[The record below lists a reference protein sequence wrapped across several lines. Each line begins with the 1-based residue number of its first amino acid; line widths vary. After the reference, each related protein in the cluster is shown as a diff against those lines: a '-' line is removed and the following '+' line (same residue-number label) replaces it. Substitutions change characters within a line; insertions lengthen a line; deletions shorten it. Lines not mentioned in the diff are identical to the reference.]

1 MPSRMQIGEV
11 AALFDVTT
19 KTLRHYEKLGL
30 LKPERADNG
39 YRLYAAEDVLRIQ
52 RIRQLQSL
60 GLSLKE
66 IARLLSRDDEVLWE
80 AVLRSLQDEV
90 ATEIVLLR
98 ERLDQ
103 IERLLAEGLPPDEDS
118 LPAPPDKVN
127 DYLEQHL
134 PQASLAA
141 WRRDRHIYAT
151 LRAAT
156 RTPFAGDEN
165 DVFPS
170 PGGKETVWPLH
181 PGQPLMV
188 PSSMGGLT
196 ASGFDGRSMPEGWDG
211 GYSQDTG
218 ERALLQA
225 LLALGRLQESEE
237 ERNR

>member
-39 YRLYAAEDVLRIQ
+39 YRLYGPEDVLRIQ

-66 IARLLSRDDEVLWE
+66 IARLLSREDEVLWE
-80 AVLRSLQDEV
+80 AVLRSLQDDV
-90 ATEIVLLR
+90 VTEIALLR
-98 ERLDQ
+98 EQLDQ
-103 IERLLAEGLPPDEDS
+103 IERLLAQGLPPAEDS

-134 PQASLAA
+134 PQASLVA
-141 WRRDRHIYAT
+141 WRRDRQVYAT
-151 LRAAT
+151 LRAVT
-156 RTPFAGDEN
+156 NTPSTGGEHGI
-165 DVFPS
+165 FPS
-170 PGGKETVWPLH
+170 VRGNDTVWPSH

-188 PSSMGGLT
+188 PSIMGGLAAT
-196 ASGFDGRSMPEGWDG
+196 GFDGRSIPEGWDG
-211 GYSQDTG
+211 GYSQDAG

-225 LLALGRLQESEE
+225 LLALGRLQESDE
-237 ERNR
+237 ERNQ